1 MKAFS
6 FFSDKAEPRI
16 GLDTEQG
23 QFDFTYVWQ
32 LFKDIKNYPRAPE
45 LNFLQIMVE
54 MDYFSKQTF
63 TEVLEA
69 VQVFKKPQELRIT
82 GNLNFDVPIA
92 RPQKI
97 LCLGRNYRA
106 HAEEWK
112 STVPDQ
118 PMFFSKLPSALLAH
132 EKQIQIPAETGRVD
146 HEIELAVVIGKQ
158 AHSVSESKAM
168 EHVAGYTIANDVTA
182 RAMQGEDIK
191 KGRPWTLS
199 KGFDTFCPMGP
210 YLVPADAIDNPHNL
224 QMELTVNGVTKQKA
238 NTQDMVFKIP
248 QLISHISKYITLQPG
263 DIICTGT
270 PEGTLPIQA
279 GDVVEA
285 RIEGLGVLRNSVV
298 EV

>member
-6 FFSDKAEPRI
+6 FVTDKGEPHI

-23 QFDFTYVWQ
+23 QLDFTYVWQ

-45 LNFLQIMVE
+45 LNFLQIMIE

-63 TEVLEA
+63 IEVLEA
-69 VQVFKKPQELRIT
+69 VQVFKKPQELRIK
-82 GNLNFDVPIA
+82 GNFTFDVPIA

-118 PMFFSKLPSALLAH
+118 PMFFSKLPSSLLAH
-132 EKQIQIPAETGRVD
+132 EKQIRIPAGIGRVD
-146 HEIELAVVIGKQ
+146 HEIELAVVIGKMASRVQ
-158 AHSVSESKAM
+158 EANAM
-168 EHVAGYTIANDVTA
+168 EYVVGYTIANDVTA

-199 KGFDTFCPMGP
+199 KGMDTFCPMGP
-210 YLVPADAIDNPHNL
+210 YMVPADAIDDPHNL
-224 QMELTVNGVTKQKA
+224 QMELTVNGVIKQKA
-238 NTQDMVFKIP
+238 TTRDMVFKIP
-248 QLISHISKYITLQPG
+248 QLVSHISKYITLQPG

-279 GDVVEA
+279 GDVIEA
-285 RIEGLGVLRNSVV
+285 NIDELGALRNSVV